1 MTTLYLDELY
11 GFEQDCDFHS
21 EKALWRESV
30 FRRKTGR
37 ISLFPK
43 CGYLVNPS

>member
-1 MTTLYLDELY
+1 MITLYLDELY
-11 GFEQDCDFHS
+11 GFEQDCDSHN
-21 EKALWRESV
+21 EKALRREGV
-30 FRRKTGR
+30 FRHKTGR